1 MAELNGGKGR
11 RCAAPIPTTPHSRA
25 HSLGIKCG
33 GAKLELA
40 QFSTVGIK
48 GHWKDIYNSEQNV
61 WRSDS
66 MVGEKITVVYRRAV
80 SKRNVETFIL
90 IFPVL

>member
-1 MAELNGGKGR
+1 MCGPNSDH
-11 RCAAPIPTTPHSRA
+11 TSQYWA
-25 HSLGIKCG
+25 HSLGIQCG
-33 GAKLELA
+33 GTKLERA
-40 QFSTVGIK
+40 KFSTVRIK
-48 GHWKDIYNSEQNV
+48 GQWKDIYNSEQYV